1 MALVEAHMN
10 KAESAIAER
19 GGAGIV
25 SALRVRNV
33 LFATDFSPASEAA
46 MPYATAICR
55 RFGSTLH
62 LVHVLSDA
70 GLLLMTGGVD
80 YVSMGTI
87 FEDTHSEIK
96 EKLEELAG
104 YCEEIPHKS
113 HVRHGQVWKNLAAI
127 IEENEID
134 LIVVGTHGR
143 GGIGKLLL
151 GSVAEN
157 ILRHAKC
164 PVLTVGPKVTGRAKL
179 PLVKKAGRE
188 LAPVDLELNEIVM
201 ATNFA
206 ESAPR
211 ITAQAIAVAEE
222 FRSRLLLMHVL
233 ENYFDI
239 SRRPEVIEESIRNLK
254 ALVPKSTALQYAP
267 EVLVEFGPAADAIL
281 KAAVKYE
288 ADMIILGA
296 RSAADIGTTHLPWS
310 SAHHVVANATCPV
323 LTIRE

>member
-1 MALVEAHMN
+1 MALVEAGME
-10 KAESAIAER
+10 KTGSAVLDR
-19 GGAGIV
+19 GVGTS

-87 FEDTHSEIK
+87 YEDTHNEIK
-96 EKLEELAG
+96 EKLEQLAG
-104 YCEEIPHKS
+104 YSEEIPHKS

-127 IEENEID
+127 IKENEID

-179 PLVKKAGRE
+179 PAVKKTGRE
-188 LAPVDLELNEIVM
+188 GADPRALLACAAHQRRKLAPVELELNEILL

-206 ESAPR
+206 ESTPR
-211 ITAQAIAVAEE
+211 IAAQAIALAEE
-222 FRSRLLLMHVL
+222 FRSRLVLMHAL
-233 ENYFDI
+233 ENYFHVG
-239 SRRPEVIEESIRNLK
+239 RKPEVIEESMRNLK
-254 ALVPKSTALQYAP
+254 ALVPK
-267 EVLVEFGPAADAIL
+267 
-281 KAAVKYE
+281 
-288 ADMIILGA
+288 
-296 RSAADIGTTHLPWS
+296 
-310 SAHHVVANATCPV
+310 
-323 LTIRE
+323 